1 MPWNKAAG
9 KRREM
14 TLNERVRII
23 ELRSLGMSFPQIEVE
38 TGVSR
43 AQAYRIYRHW
53 KMYDD
58 INPQT
63 PRTGRPPGLNGRGKR
78 YLARLSDAHP
88 RATGRE
94 LLHESTTCTPC
105 NGGFF
110 LLDASHG

>member
-23 ELRSLGMSFPQIEVE
+23 ELRSLGMSFPPIEVE

-63 PRTGRPPGLNGRGKR
+63 PRTGRLLKLNDRDKR

-88 RATGRE
+88 RATARE

-105 NGGFF
+105 NGGVF